1 MIKVT
6 SQRMSLIQD
15 FVMRTENHCRGSK
28 GRMHCVVYSIQ
39 DGGTMSAVDPGL
51 LPAGDYG
58 TGQIFQR

>member
-1 MIKVT
+1 
-6 SQRMSLIQD
+6 MSLIQD
-15 FVMRTENHCRGSK
+15 FVMRTENRCRGSK

-39 DGGTMSAVDPGL
+39 DGGTMSAVNPGL